1 LVDEIVISLITTV
14 ASVVVSISSLA
25 YWLGKKFA
33 SIDAKF
39 KLIDE
44 RFKSIDERFKLID
57 ERFKSIDEKFKSI
70 DERFKSIDERLSGMR
85 EYVDSRFKELK
96 DYIDKRFD
104 EFDKGLRGYVD
115 KRIEDLDK
123 RVFERIE
130 RLATA
135 FTNYQE
141 FFVEFLTSEGIVKPI
156 HKEFLVKEARR
167 TMKLAVVNPLSKE
180 EWGRLK
186 EYLDKSEKDELTL
199 EEADDFLELARK
211 VVKEH
216 GDRPEA
222 WKLHIYATITR
233 ALLVKKHY
241 EKERKEKEQE
251 QERQRERQERK
262 QDEPRETSRP

>member
-1 LVDEIVISLITTV
+1 LVDEVVISLITTV
-14 ASVVVSISSLA
+14 ASVVASISSLA

-39 KLIDE
+39 KLVDE
-44 RFKSIDERFKLID
+44 RFRSIDERFKLVD
-57 ERFKSIDEKFKSI
+57 ERFRSI
-70 DERFKSIDERLSGMR
+70 DERFGELR
-85 EYVDSRFKELK
+85 EYVDLRFKELK

-104 EFDKGLRGYVD
+104 ELDKGLREYV
-115 KRIEDLDK
+115 DK

-167 TMKLAVVNPLSKE
+167 TMKLAIVNPLSKE
-180 EWGRLK
+180 EWERLK

-211 VVKEH
+211 VVKEY

-233 ALLVKKHY
+233 ALIVKKHY
-241 EKERKEKEQE
+241 EKEKKEKEQE
-251 QERQRERQERK
+251 R
-262 QDEPRETSRP
+262 